1 MVAGSAY
8 RTRGYCWRN
17 WQRGEV
23 DTDGGM
29 LARLTKRNLGP
40 TAGRRRRRTRILL
53 ILVAVSV
60 VAAGG
65 TALAAIVPHGSET
78 NSEVSIAPEPDPVTL
93 VPSIAPMSDMS
104 PAPSVPGMAAA
115 LAPVVASPDLGAF
128 TGSVAD
134 AVTGEVL
141 WSSGPDTPMT
151 PASTTKVLTASAA
164 MLALSPEHRV
174 TTRVVKGQSA
184 GEIVIVAAG
193 DPTITARPL
202 GSESFYSGSARID
215 DLVEQISK
223 SGTPVD
229 RIVVDTSIYSGP
241 TMAQGWFAPDVA
253 AGYITPIEPI
263 MIDGGRSDPLE
274 DESPRS
280 VEPAL
285 DAGRALA
292 RGLGIDPAR
301 VSIGTAP
308 PGADQVASVQSA
320 PLRDRLGQM
329 MGRSDNVLAEAIGR
343 EIAIETNTQPSF
355 AGAVDSIEQ
364 TLFAAGYDLSGLE
377 LHDSSGL
384 SVDGVIP
391 ARLLDRILT
400 SAAGSGKPELRP
412 MLDYLPVAGSTG
424 TLSDRYASAERVG
437 AGWVRAKTGTLS
449 TASAL
454 AGYVVDVDG
463 RTLTFALMSN
473 DRPPEVS
480 RPALDAVAATLRLC
494 GCR

>member
-1 MVAGSAY
+1 MAG
-8 RTRGYCWRN
+8 
-17 WQRGEV
+17 
-23 DTDGGM
+23 
-29 LARLTKRNLGP
+29 LTKRILGP
-40 TAGRRRRRTRILL
+40 TGRRKRRRTRILL
-53 ILVAVSV
+53 V
-60 VAAGG
+60 VAAVALLAAAG
-65 TALAAIVPHGSET
+65 TAVAAIVPQNVTSGAPT
-78 NSEVSIAPEPDPVTL
+78 PTGPEPAPVIPDPAIAA
-93 VPSIAPMSDMS
+93 VPDTA
-104 PAPSVPGMAAA
+104 PAPTTGGLAAA
-115 LAPVVASPDLGAF
+115 LAPLAGSPDLGSF

-134 AVTGEVL
+134 AVTGQVL
-141 WSSGPDTPMT
+141 WSSSPDTPMT

-164 MLALSPEHRV
+164 MLALSPEHRI
-174 TTRVVKGQSA
+174 TTRVVKGQSD

-193 DPTITARPL
+193 DPTITAQPT
-202 GSESFYSGSARID
+202 GTPSFYSGSARID
-215 DLVEQISK
+215 DMVEQISK
-223 SGTPVD
+223 AGVPVD

-253 AGYITPIEPI
+253 AGYITPMEPI

-280 VEPAL
+280 AEPAL

-308 PGADQVASVQSA
+308 SGADQVASVQSA

-343 EIAIETNTQPSF
+343 EIAVNANTAASF
-355 AGAVDSIEQ
+355 TGAVDAVGQ
-364 TLFAAGYDLSGLE
+364 TLFTAGYDLNGMK
-377 LHDSSGL
+377 LHDTSGL
-384 SVDGVIP
+384 SVDDVIP
-391 ARLLDRILT
+391 ARLLDAVLT
-400 SAAGSGKPELRP
+400 SATSSQHPELRP

-424 TLSDRYASAERVG
+424 TLSDRYASNDRVG

-454 AGYVVDVDG
+454 VGYVVDVDG
-463 RTLTFALMSN
+463 RALTFALMSN

-480 RPALDAVAATLRLC
+480 RPALDALASTLRLC